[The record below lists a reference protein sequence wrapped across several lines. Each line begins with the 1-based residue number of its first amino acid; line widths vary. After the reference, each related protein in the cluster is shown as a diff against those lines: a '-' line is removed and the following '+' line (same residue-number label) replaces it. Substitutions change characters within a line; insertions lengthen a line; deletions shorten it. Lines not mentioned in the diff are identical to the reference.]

1 MKLEFWKDRWDA
13 GRIQFHQRDVHPI
26 LCEFGSAA
34 LEAGGHTL
42 VPLCGK
48 SLDMLWLAERSR
60 VTGVE
65 FVEQA
70 VHDFFAENGL
80 KYEKSGAEYAAGR
93 IRLICGD
100 MLAVTP
106 EQAGPVDFIY
116 DRAALVALPPDLR
129 KHYAAKLI
137 ELSGPPTTI
146 LLISFEYA
154 APEELGPPFSVSE
167 TEIRDLFDAEYFIER
182 AKAEDGP
189 ALNERFRA
197 AGVNAVRECAY
208 LLKRRAEPRAIL

>member
-1 MKLEFWKDRWDA
+1 MKLEFWKERWDA

-26 LCEFGSAA
+26 LRELGPAA
-34 LEAGGHTL
+34 LKSGGHSL

-48 SLDMLWLAERSR
+48 SLDMLWLAEHSR

-80 KYEKSGAEYAAGR
+80 KYEQSGAAYAAGPM
-93 IRLICGD
+93 RLICGD

-106 EQAGPVDFIY
+106 EQIGPIDFIY
-116 DRAALVALPPDLR
+116 DRAALVALPPELR
-129 KHYAAKLI
+129 KRYAAKLI
-137 ELSGPPTTI
+137 ELSGPETTM

-167 TEIRDLFDAEYFIER
+167 VEIRELFNAEFSIECAR
-182 AKAEDGP
+182 ADDGP

-197 AGVNAVRECAY
+197 AGVNSVRECAY
-208 LLKRRAEPRAIL
+208 LLKRRAK

>member
-1 MKLEFWKDRWDA
+1 MKLEFWKERWDA
-13 GRIQFHQRDVHPI
+13 GRIQFHQSDIHP
-26 LCEFGSAA
+26 A
-34 LEAGGHTL
+34 LREYGPSVFKDRGNTL

-48 SLDMLWLAERSR
+48 SLDLLWLAERSR
-60 VTGVE
+60 ATGVE

-80 KYEKSGAEYAAGR
+80 QYEQAGAEYTAGPL
-93 IRLICGD
+93 RLICGD

-106 EQAGPVDFIY
+106 EQIGPIDFIY

-129 KHYAAKLI
+129 QRYAAKLI
-137 ELSGPPTTI
+137 ELSGPETTM

-154 APEELGPPFSVSE
+154 SPEELGPPFSVGE
-167 TEIRDLFDAEYFIER
+167 AEIRQLYGAEFFIER
-182 AKAEDGP
+182 ATAQDGP

-197 AGVNAVRECAY
+197 AGVNAVRECVY
-208 LLKRRAEPRAIL
+208 TLKRRAG